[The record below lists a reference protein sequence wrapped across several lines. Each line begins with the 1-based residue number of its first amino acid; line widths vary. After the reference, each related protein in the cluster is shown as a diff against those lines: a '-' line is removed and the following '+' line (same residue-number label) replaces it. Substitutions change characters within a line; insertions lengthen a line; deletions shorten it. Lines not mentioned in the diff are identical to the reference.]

1 MDLSFNQADFLMHC
15 IEVFTFGNEDSSFI
29 DTDGTILM
37 DPEEINKLYL
47 KIQEL
52 KFATNWVRK
61 HGTGRCK
68 SSLSYY
74 HPLRVVTLIIM
85 AIRKAIA
92 TQLSKAAKALEKDQ
106 TKEQA
111 GRLINGIRIGLA
123 NVIMPNIP
131 LSK

>member
-1 MDLSFNQADFLMHC
+1 MAKLFVGFALL
-15 IEVFTFGNEDSSFI
+15 IGI
-29 DTDGTILM
+29 GTQVTVHNLDEATAQQCATHDWPKDAHNVHM
-37 DPEEINKLYL
+37 AWCAANDYK
-47 KIQEL
+47 
-52 KFATNWVRK
+52 TNWVRK

-92 TQLSKAAKALEKDQ
+92 TQLSNAAKALEKDQ
-106 TKEQA
+106 SKEQA
-111 GRLINGIRIGLA
+111 GRLINGIRISLA